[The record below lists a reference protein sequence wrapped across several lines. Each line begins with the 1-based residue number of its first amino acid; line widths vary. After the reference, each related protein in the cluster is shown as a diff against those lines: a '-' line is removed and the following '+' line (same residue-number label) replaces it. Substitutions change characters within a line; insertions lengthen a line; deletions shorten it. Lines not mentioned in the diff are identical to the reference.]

1 MRQAFV
7 IKNPK
12 WELFDKASDAFK
24 ASDAPAI
31 LVVRGRCKEKKIAKT
46 LVKLTKSAVAA
57 LVLVLGVS
65 AQAQQDIT
73 VMLPTLELAGATT
86 NAGPGS
92 GVLGWNRD
100 QIAVLGANIYSSN
113 IVHIASKSNVVV
125 RFDASAN
132 GTDWATNAYG
142 FSLTTATFQTNGN
155 ASIGRLTNS
164 LGAKWLRLGAVE
176 NSNSNRVYIQ
186 RVSFS
191 IDP

>member
-1 MRQAFV
+1 
-7 IKNPK
+7 
-12 WELFDKASDAFK
+12 
-24 ASDAPAI
+24 
-31 LVVRGRCKEKKIAKT
+31 
-46 LVKLTKSAVAA
+46 
-57 LVLVLGVS
+57 LVLGVS

-86 NAGPGS
+86 NAGPGR

-113 IVHIASKSNVVV
+113 NVNIASKSNVVV